1 MEGES
6 VTLCKSCGGELFNAS
21 SKRCHHCGSYQ
32 NWVSRLHVSAT
43 TLAILTALI
52 SVSSLLF
59 SKVLPQLMP
68 QSTNATIFDI
78 QNERLIIAFNND
90 TNKRAYIH
98 DINLVINDPELNQS
112 ISLDIDNVKERVVP
126 ERSTNVLELGFRDVS
141 SASLIELYDLNLHNM
156 GSKENIVQLINLLL
170 YPHRAN
176 DHISGGGMGIAPEG
190 QSWEDETVIPI
201 DCSIALN
208 FGYEKNDLQPSDRK
222 SLNIN
227 MKGLPSNISQLEF
240 TTQLINLAYASK
252 IEPDDVLD
260 IDGKGFE
267 FVSQNLC
274 NELVYTAT
282 KNKLL
287 NLASL
292 INDE

>member
-1 MEGES
+1 MS
-6 VTLCKSCGGELFNAS
+6 ICKSCGGELFNAS

-59 SKVLPQLMP
+59 SQVLPQLMP
-68 QSTNATIFDI
+68 QSTDATIFDI
-78 QNERLIIAFNND
+78 QNERLIIAFMND

-98 DINLVINDPELNQS
+98 DIKLVINNPEFNHS
-112 ISLDIDNVKERVVP
+112 ISLDIDNVKERVVL
-126 ERSTNVLELGFRDVS
+126 ERSTSVLELGFSGVS
-141 SASLIELYDLNLHNM
+141 SASLNELYDLNLYNM
-156 GSKENIVQLINLLL
+156 GSKENIVQLINLML

-176 DHISGGGMGIAPEG
+176 KHISEGGYSLSPDGP
-190 QSWEDETVIPI
+190 SWENEIVVPI

-208 FGYEKNDLQPSDRK
+208 FGYEENDLQANGRK

-227 MKGLPSNISQLEF
+227 MTGLPSNISQLEF
-240 TTQLINLAYASK
+240 TTQLIELAYTSK
-252 IEPDDVLD
+252 AEPEDVLD

-274 NELVYTAT
+274 TELIYTAT

-287 NLASL
+287 NLASF
-292 INDE
+292 IDDK